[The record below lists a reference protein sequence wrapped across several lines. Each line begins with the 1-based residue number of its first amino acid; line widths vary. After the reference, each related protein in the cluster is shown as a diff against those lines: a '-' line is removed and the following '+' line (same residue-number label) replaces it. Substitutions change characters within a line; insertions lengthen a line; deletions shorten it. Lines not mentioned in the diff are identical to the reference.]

1 MTTIR
6 ELKKYLES
14 FPADALVVARI
25 DHQRAI
31 GIDFNYEFHSNS
43 LVVSPM
49 FKRDSFFVG
58 VSEL

>member
-1 MTTIR
+1 
-6 ELKKYLES
+6 
-14 FPADALVVARI
+14 VARI